1 MLTIATM
8 AAYAATCQPARFGK
22 LTGMLGLAA
31 ALTACATAPADPS
44 KLSEGQL
51 RALAADRSA
60 VASCAATMTPWGP
73 IRTTL
78 VQLDRATIPAGRVTV
93 GADCTVTIESAA
105 APPRTARAA
114 SAP

>member
-1 MLTIATM
+1 MLKTIAI
-8 AAYAATCQPARFGK
+8 
-22 LTGMLGLAA
+22 AA
-31 ALTACATAPADPS
+31 AAPAGLRSTCIACTSVLLLHLAGCATAPADPS
-44 KLSEGQL
+44 KLSADQL

-60 VASCAATMTPWGP
+60 VASCATTMTPWGP

-93 GADCTVTIESAA
+93 GADCTVTVESEAV
-105 APPRTARAA
+105 PPRGARAA